1 MGKVEKIVFISL
13 VLDLFAFTIPLPLFP
28 RIIEW
33 YTQRESSDP
42 HGFLSRTLWTV
53 SVIRGRFYDP
63 SYNSQRWDIVL
74 LGGLMGSVFST
85 LQFLVSPYIGSL
97 SDKYG
102 RKKIL
107 LITMIGNMLSALVW
121 VKSTTFASYMLSR
134 VIGGLSEGNVQLA
147 IAILSDIT
155 TPANRAK
162 ALAHVGIAFAICFC
176 IGPPIGAYFASRP
189 VQVGFQHTLLG
200 TTELNIYAAPAIL
213 TLVLL
218 AVETAFLAVALPET
232 RGSGSTTHP
241 DKNDRSSGPIDPD
254 SDSDYDGRNER
265 QGEITNERSV
275 KEEDAR
281 TPVRPAAQRIKTLKS
296 LRLLHFLFLG
306 VFSGIEFTLT
316 FLTFD
321 LFDWSNTQNGKLI
334 GSIGIVSAALQGGYV
349 RRALTRVG
357 ELKMARRGT
366 TSCALGLVMLA
377 LVPQFAISQ
386 PHLAIWLLQAA
397 AVSVAFTSATVVN
410 ALTAHASL
418 QCDDAPEVVLVVG
431 VDGKVSRTII
441 RRPELAKGQALGSF
455 RSSGQLGRA
464 IGPLLACASY
474 WTFGPSITYAISA
487 VAMTGLSVHMRRA
500 ARRIALKTA

>member
-1 MGKVEKIVFISL
+1 MVKVENVVFFSL

-42 HGFLSRTLWTV
+42 HGFLSRTLWAV
-53 SVIRGRFYDP
+53 STIRGQLYNA
-63 SYNSQRWDIVL
+63 SHNSQRWDIVL
-74 LGGLMGSVFST
+74 LGGLMGSIFST

-102 RKKIL
+102 RKKVL
-107 LITMIGNMLSALVW
+107 LITMIGNILSALVW
-121 VKSTTFASYMLSR
+121 IRSTTFASYMLSR

-189 VQVGFQHTLLG
+189 VALGHTLLG
-200 TTELNIYAAPAIL
+200 TELNVYAAPAIL

-218 AVETAFLAVALPET
+218 VAETAFLAVTLPET
-232 RGSGSTTHP
+232 RGKRLGAQSSEKSDRRSGDHGREGKE
-241 DKNDRSSGPIDPD
+241 DDVA
-254 SDSDYDGRNER
+254 SDGHVNKDDDGKA
-265 QGEITNERSV
+265 SV
-275 KEEDAR
+275 A
-281 TPVRPAAQRIKTLKS
+281 PVRPAEQRIKILKS
-296 LRLLHFLFLG
+296 LRVLHFLFLG
-306 VFSGIEFTLT
+306 IFSGVEFTLT

-321 LFDWSNTQNGKLI
+321 LFDWTNTQNGNLI

-349 RRALTRVG
+349 RRALTRVVG
-357 ELKMARRGT
+357 EELKVARRGT
-366 TSCALGLVMLA
+366 SSCAIGLVALA
-377 LVPQFAISQ
+377 LVPHFTLSR
-386 PHLAIWLLQAA
+386 PDLAFRLLQIA
-397 AVSVAFTSATVVN
+397 AVCMAFTSATVVN

-418 QCDDAPEVVLVVG
+418 QCDEASASDSGLEKAAESEN
-431 VDGKVSRTII
+431 GKRL

-474 WTFGPSITYAISA
+474 WTFGPSVTYTISA
-487 VAMTGLSVHMRRA
+487 VAMTGLSIHMRRA
-500 ARRIALKTA
+500 ARRTALKTT